1 MHWKPALAG
10 LLTLGVIASGALT
23 SVGAADKAVDKSVA
37 KAAAFGPAAIDTMIR
52 AEWKKQDVVPAP
64 PADDARY
71 LRRVYLDITGTIPP
85 PEAVQNFLADR
96 SPNRRAKAVDA
107 LMASP
112 KYADQW
118 TSYWDGVLIGHGP
131 IKNQVLDRVAW
142 KEWLHNQ
149 FAQNVAWNKFAYNL
163 LTATGVNSVGGSYAK
178 IAGFKSPEDKKMEL
192 QAMDQGAAGGPGG
205 SSGSQ
210 INGAVNWFT
219 KFQNNVA
226 DMSGQASKIF
236 LGVQI
241 QCAQC
246 HDHKT
251 EKWKQDDFR
260 KFAACFVATRARPV
274 GEMEKGKMRRVE
286 IIDVNRNNRFQG
298 RAMGNKK
305 VDNSSYATAVPSAI
319 DGTDFSES
327 SNRRQAL
334 AQWMTAPEN
343 PWFAEAIV
351 NRMWSHFMGRGF
363 VEPIDDFRPSN
374 PAVMPELLKK
384 LSDDFVA
391 HDYDLKYLIKTITA
405 LQAYQLS
412 SQPTRKADVENKL
425 WARYRLKPM
434 GPDQLMDSLVTA
446 TNLGPAL
453 ERISGGNLDNLK
465 MLMSRQFTFLFDVD
479 EEFEQKDFEGTIPQA
494 LMLLNG
500 NITNRAVT
508 PIPGTALADVL
519 SMPGGDKE
527 KIESL
532 YLRTVSR
539 KPTAQETMKWTQFV
553 NAPREVILNGQQAP
567 AAQSGMTRREMMQAM
582 RQGAGKNRNGGPD
595 PLARFAGRMNV
606 ANATPKTQAYED
618 LFWALLNSSE
628 FMFNH

>member
-1 MHWKPALAG
+1 MKRIRACALALAG
-10 LLTLGVIASGALT
+10 AV
-23 SVGAADKAVDKSVA
+23 VFGAAGASADTRGGLA
-37 KAAAFGPAAIDTMIR
+37 PAAIDSMIR
-52 AEWKKQDVVPAP
+52 AEWKKAGVVPAP
-64 PADDARY
+64 PVDDARF

-85 PEAVQNFLADR
+85 PETVVAFLADR
-96 SPNRRAKAVDA
+96 SPDKRAKAVDA
-107 LMASP
+107 LLTSP

-131 IKNQVLDRVAW
+131 VRSPLLDRVAW
-142 KEWLHNQ
+142 KEWLHDQ
-149 FAQNVAWNKFAYNL
+149 FDKNVAWNKFVYNL
-163 LTATGVNSVGGSYAK
+163 ITATGVNSTGGSYAK
-178 IAGFKSPEDKKMEL
+178 VMGFRTPADRQMEA
-192 QAMDQGAAGGPGG
+192 QAMQDPAA
-205 SSGSQ
+205 SSGGFLNSDGRV
-210 INGAVNWFT
+210 NGAVNWFT

-251 EKWKQDDFR
+251 EKWKQEDFR

-274 GEMEKGKMRRVE
+274 GTMEKGKLRRVE
-286 IIDVNRNNRFQG
+286 LFDAPRLPRQFAQK
-298 RAMGNKK
+298 RK
-305 VDNSSYATAVPSAI
+305 VDNTTYISATPAAI

-327 SNRRQAL
+327 VNRRQAL

-374 PAVMPELLKK
+374 PAVMPDLLKK
-384 LSDDFVA
+384 LADDFVA
-391 HDYDLKYLIKTITA
+391 HDYDMKHLIRTITA
-405 LQAYQLS
+405 TKVYQLS
-412 SQPTRKADVENKL
+412 SQPAVKADPENKL
-425 WARYRLKPM
+425 WARCRLKPM

-465 MLMSRQFTFLFDVD
+465 TLISRQFTFLFDVD

-494 LMLLNG
+494 LLLLNG
-500 NITNRAVT
+500 NITNRSVT
-508 PIPGTALADVL
+508 PIPGTALSEVL
-519 SMPGGDKE
+519 SLPGGDRE

-539 KPTAQETMKWTQFV
+539 KPTAQETAKWTQFV
-553 NAPREVILNGQQAP
+553 NAPRDVVLNGQVTSNQQP
-567 AAQSGMTRREMMQAM
+567 RLRPREVMKAMQA
-582 RQGAGKNRNGGPD
+582 GGKGRNAGPD
-595 PLARFAGRMNV
+595 PLARFAPRM
-606 ANATPKTQAYED
+606 AAASADPKTQAYED